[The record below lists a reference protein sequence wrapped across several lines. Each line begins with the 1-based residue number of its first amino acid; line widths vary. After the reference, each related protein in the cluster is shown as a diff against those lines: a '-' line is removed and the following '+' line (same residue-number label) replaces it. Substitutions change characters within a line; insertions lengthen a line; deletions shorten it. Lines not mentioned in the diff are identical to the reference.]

1 MCINICRIV
10 DPQVIIFGG
19 GLSKAGSVL
28 IDLIKKHM
36 AQKTWTVLPTDV
48 KLVISQSEHAG
59 MVGAALAAQN
69 KIQKHQANHLV
80 TNKRENFE
88 PSIKETGMKWTGPI
102 ITTASIVVL
111 AISIHQER
119 YQHRREY
126 SWVRNILLVGQI
138 GLGIAL
144 TVMKN

>member
-10 DPQVIIFGG
+10 DPEVIIFGG

-28 IDLIKKHM
+28 IDLIRKHM

-48 KLVISQSEHAG
+48 KLVVSQSEHAG

-69 KIQKHQANHLV
+69 KFQKHQANNFA
-80 TNKRENFE
+80 TNERANFDH
-88 PSIKETGMKWTGPI
+88 SLKETGMRWTGPF

-119 YQHRREY
+119 FQHRREY

-138 GLGIAL
+138 GIGIAL
-144 TVMKN
+144 TAMKN